1 MFCPLADMLSLLL
14 SYNPGLVNEP
24 VKSPRRKSAATEAE
38 EKTPLEVACVSG
50 GSDCLKLLLEDEA
63 CSSGGATV
71 DFIVGSPRVKEKE
84 SKVDAFASAFA
95 RRNGCTALRREMREK
110 SRALA
115 LLLEWD
121 SFVGRRE
128 KLRLLRKLLL
138 LGCDPGC
145 WKAWSSTST
154 CLMKALADG
163 DKEVAELLLA
173 AGADAA
179 ASLPSGGKEGA
190 AARANSGAV
199 AKILRKGPPAN
210 EAEAYS
216 LLLKL
221 RGSPQSLR
229 YYCRMAWIRSDADQ
243 DVRRDL
249 KESREKLGLPA
260 GLDSYLALEE
270 LD

>member
-24 VKSPRRKSAATEAE
+24 IRSPRRKSAATEAEE

-179 ASLPSGGKEGA
+179 ASLPSGKEGA
-190 AARANSGAV
+190 AARANSEAV